1 MSLVA
6 KPPQFKKRNTREAN
20 VEVVITEGSRKKVT
34 KEIILTSAE
43 AGYQLRR
50 EQ

>member
-1 MSLVA
+1 MA

-20 VEVVITEGSRKKVT
+20 VEVVITEGSREKVT
-34 KEIILTSAE
+34 KEIILTLAE